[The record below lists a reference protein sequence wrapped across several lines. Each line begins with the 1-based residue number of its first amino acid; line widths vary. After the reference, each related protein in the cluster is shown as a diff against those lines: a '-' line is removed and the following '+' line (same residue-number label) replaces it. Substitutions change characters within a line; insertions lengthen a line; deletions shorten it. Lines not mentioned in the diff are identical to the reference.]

1 MKFERYE
8 NSFLWLK
15 DAAVAIPVYTA
26 NQPKPPLILS
36 KSTNRFK
43 LFMGDVGLLTSCYP
57 DYVSQE
63 LLSMNSNNEINNGA
77 LFENYIA
84 QELSGAEITPYYFKS
99 RNIGEI
105 DFIIEYDNQIVP
117 LEIKSGRDYKEHKA
131 LDNLLN
137 SKEYPINK
145 GYVLSLSNVEED
157 SKCIYLPIYMAGLFG
172 NRQSEDIII
181 NLDIF

>member
-1 MKFERYE
+1 
-8 NSFLWLK
+8 
-15 DAAVAIPVYTA
+15 
-26 NQPKPPLILS
+26 
-36 KSTNRFK
+36 
-43 LFMGDVGLLTSCYP
+43 
-57 DYVSQE
+57 
-63 LLSMNSNNEINNGA
+63 MNSNNEINNGA

-117 LEIKSGRDYKEHKA
+117 LEIKSGRDYKEHRA

-172 NRQSEDIII
+172 SRQSEDIII